1 MALLLDPDLLR
12 ESRQAASIKLEYP
25 IASAREV
32 SLKKLLLHRSITALD
47 NRLVLLAPPA
57 EPVPASFENVDVDPN
72 RHAELIAD
80 LQGLRG
86 RIYLRDGAVELPQL
100 TPDGLH
106 QTPEDEK
113 SWHLLMLDR
122 LGRVEACVWYL
133 HHDPSIPAERLRVRH
148 CPLAC
153 EPEWCDT
160 LWGAVELELWR
171 ARRARIGYA
180 EVGGWAVSES
190 SRGTSAGL
198 VLALAG
204 YSLGAF
210 LGGTLGMTTATV
222 RHCSSA
228 ILRRLGGTD
237 LSIDGRTV
245 PSYHDPR
252 YKCEME
258 LLRFDSRRP
267 NPKYR
272 ALVELLQESLSEV
285 RVIAPDRQHVQSY
298 NFWRDRTAE
307 SFPPAISTAS

>member
-1 MALLLDPDLLR
+1 VDKRLL
-12 ESRQAASIKLEYP
+12 
-25 IASAREV
+25 
-32 SLKKLLLHRSITALD
+32 
-47 NRLVLLAPPA
+47 LLAPPA
-57 EPVPASFENVDVDPN
+57 KPVPASFENVDVDPS
-72 RHAELIAD
+72 RHAELLAD

-86 RIYLRDGAVELPQL
+86 RIYLRDGAVESQQL

-113 SWHLLMLDR
+113 SWHLLMLDKV
-122 LGRVEACVWYL
+122 GRVEACVWYM
-133 HHDPSIPAERLRVRH
+133 HHDPTIPAERLRVRH
-148 CPLAC
+148 CPLAH
-153 EPEWCDT
+153 EPAWRET
-160 LWGAVELELWR
+160 LWGAVELELRR

-237 LSIDGRTV
+237 LSVDGRTV

-267 NPKYR
+267 SPRYG
-272 ALVELLQESLSEV
+272 ALVDLLKEQLSEV
-285 RVIAPDRQHVQSY
+285 LVIAPDKQYVPSY
-298 NFWRDRTAE
+298 NVWKNSAIQGFQ
-307 SFPPAISTAS
+307 PAISSAS

>member
-1 MALLLDPDLLR
+1 M
-12 ESRQAASIKLEYP
+12 
-25 IASAREV
+25 REV
-32 SLKKLLLHRSITALD
+32 SLKKLLLHRSITNVD
-47 NRLVLLAPPA
+47 NRLVLLAPPDG
-57 EPVPASFENVDVDPN
+57 PVPASFENVDVNPA
-72 RHAELIAD
+72 RHAGLIAD

-86 RIYLRDGAVELPQL
+86 RIYLRDGAVESQQL
-100 TPDGLH
+100 TRDGLH

-113 SWHLLMLDR
+113 SWHLLMLDK
-122 LGRVEACVWYL
+122 LGRVEACVWFM
-133 HHDPSIPAERLRVRH
+133 HHDPTIPAERLRVRH
-148 CPLAC
+148 CPLAH
-153 EPEWCDT
+153 EPGLRET
-160 LWGAVELELWR
+160 LWAAVELELRR

-237 LSIDGRTV
+237 LSVDGRTV

-267 NPKYR
+267 SAKYSG
-272 ALVELLQESLSEV
+272 LVDLLKGQLSDV
-285 RVIAPDRQHVQSY
+285 LVIAPDKQHVPSY
-298 NFWRDRTAE
+298 NFWRNSTAE
-307 SFPPAISTAS
+307 GFGPAISTAS